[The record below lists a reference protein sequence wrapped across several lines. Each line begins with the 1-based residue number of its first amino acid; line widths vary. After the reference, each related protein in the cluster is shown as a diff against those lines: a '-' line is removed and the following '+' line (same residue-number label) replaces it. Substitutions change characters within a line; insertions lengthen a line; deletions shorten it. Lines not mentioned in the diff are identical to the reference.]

1 MYLKSLGLKE
11 QLTDV
16 INDLE
21 LLIKQILE
29 CLYIDKKLTEKEL
42 QSNISFIL
50 EQYNQK
56 QMEFVDL
63 LNRVN
68 AHQERETYI
77 RTLEG
82 LVDSRENLI
91 SKIASE
97 LKIIDNSLVEATF
110 QAEKKL
116 KSVKQSEM
124 NRVFSED
131 IVRYAHLISKNHS
144 VASSVYWQQ
153 GDPSRP
159 YPTEANFRVSNLL
172 LSRTQQINQMNTS
185 TALFNIPGM
194 PRQKT
199 FTPNARTVSSANVF
213 LNALGGTTTAGSS
226 GSPRGRPPGS
236 GTGPRLSSPA
246 MRNIP
251 KILQRSSSQQSPRF
265 GIMMG
270 AAGGSQ
276 QQQQGQMVSPS
287 TAATMQV
294 SSHQHPQGS
303 YIMSSSQQQLQ
314 MSINLPPGL
323 KQQQTSNDGTMQIP
337 KVEQMSS
344 DSSSSSS
351 SGDEEDGK

>member
-11 QLTDV
+11 QLNDV

-42 QSNISFIL
+42 QSNTSFIL

-56 QMEFVDL
+56 QVEFVDL

-68 AHQERETYI
+68 AHQEREAYI

-97 LKIIDNSLVEATF
+97 LKIIENSLVEATF

-159 YPTEANFRVSNLL
+159 YPTEANFSVSNLL
-172 LSRTQQINQMNTS
+172 LSRTQQGQMNTS

-194 PRQKT
+194 PQQKT
-199 FTPNARTVSSANVF
+199 FTPNARAVTSANVF
-213 LNALGGTTTAGSS
+213 LNALGGTSTAGSS

-236 GTGPRLSSPA
+236 GTGSRLSSPA

-265 GIMMG
+265 GVLMG
-270 AAGGSQ
+270 AAGTSQ

-287 TAATMQV
+287 TSATMQAGAQ
-294 SSHQHPQGS
+294 QHPQGS
-303 YIMSSSQQQLQ
+303 YIMSSSQ

-323 KQQQTSNDGTMQIP
+323 KQQQQTSNDGTMQIP

-351 SGDEEDGK
+351 SGEEDDGK